1 MDQQALIDAA
11 LEQIVIDLR
20 DGDCT
25 AIEELLK
32 SVPVEVLYRF
42 LTEGEYE

>member
-11 LEQIVIDLR
+11 LEQIETDIANGDL
-20 DGDCT
+20 T

-32 SVPVEVLYRF
+32 SVPVEVLYGF
-42 LTEGEYE
+42 LTEGAYE